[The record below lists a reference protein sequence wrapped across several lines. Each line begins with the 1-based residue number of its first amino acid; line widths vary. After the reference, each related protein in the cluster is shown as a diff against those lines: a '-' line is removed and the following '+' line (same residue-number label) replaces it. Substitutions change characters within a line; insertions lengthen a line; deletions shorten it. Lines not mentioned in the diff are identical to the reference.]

1 MAPAPTASASVM
13 AGVYGGYRTE
23 MWGSDLCRIWITDEL
38 APIKD
43 YSMKDSRERNIHG
56 AAQVGELLVA
66 VFQRLASICQWGVI
80 ISIRSVP
87 VSSHRAHG
95 RMRGTMA

>member
-1 MAPAPTASASVM
+1 MAPALTASASVM

-38 APIKD
+38 ASVKD
-43 YSMKDSRERNIHG
+43 YSMKNSPERNIHG
-56 AAQVGELLVA
+56 AAQVGKLLVA

-80 ISIRSVP
+80 ISISARFI
-87 VSSHRAHG
+87 SSRRAHC
-95 RMRGTMA
+95 RMRGTMT